1 MKKILTG
8 FLCILLCI
16 SLVPEVLAADIGDTD
31 SNKSLNWDWASRDSS
46 FENDIAL
53 KMEQIRLIQGVGK
66 REDGTTDFGLDRQ
79 VTRMQAVLVVIRL
92 LGKGAEAAAYPKT
105 HPFTDVPN
113 WADSY
118 VSYAYDKGITKGVSA
133 TRFGTADKMGAAG
146 YLTFML
152 RILGYKD
159 KNYVYGDYEGY
170 YSSEFTAKLPWALA
184 SYCGILPTQVD
195 KTDFLRSDLIDVT
208 CATLY
213 AHMKDSSLQL
223 KDKLINEGVFTKAQF
238 DAAFPQDP
246 FAYYR
251 EIDKQISA
259 AIAAKVPQGQL
270 AFDKYSTECHV
281 IIELYQEDGVI
292 TIKPR
297 VYNYETDFQED
308 NTLGTNGGAASLWVI
323 KLDAN
328 TLECLECL
336 YYGNLEDQGLSR
348 EDISSDKWQH
358 AKYLSQGMD
367 RVCRME
373 TQLLLKKGVI
383 GYRQPTYKEALAR
396 INTYLEITQTIE
408 TTPCT
413 ILIGETN
420 TSHGGYAD
428 ISLIYKSGSAV
439 GEGKTV
445 SLPMPSESCWNR
457 TSQPDKL
464 WLSDDDLTLYYSYHY
479 DEPLVSDEGTP
490 MEHIEHQAGTYHYT
504 TDLKTGK
511 TSLSIL
517 ENKQ

>member
-16 SLVPEVLAADIGDTD
+16 SLVPEVLAVDIGDTD
-31 SNKSLNWDWASRDSS
+31 SSKSLNWDWASRDSS

-66 REDGTTDFGLDRQ
+66 REDGTTDFGLDRH
-79 VTRMQAVLVVIRL
+79 VTRMQAVLIVIRL
-92 LGKGAEAAAYPKT
+92 LGKSAEAAAYPKT

-118 VSYAYDKGITKGVSA
+118 VSYAYDKEITKGISG
-133 TRFGTADKMGAAG
+133 TRFGTADKVNATS

-159 KNYVYGDYEGY
+159 
-170 YSSEFTAKLPWALA
+170 SSDFSCKLPWALA
-184 SYCGILPTQVD
+184 SYCGILPTQID
-195 KTDFLRSDLIDVT
+195 KADFLRSDLIDVT

-223 KDKLINEGVFTKAQF
+223 KDKLINEGVFTNAQF

-259 AIAAKVPQGQL
+259 AIATKEAQGQL
-270 AFDKYSTECHV
+270 AFDKYSTECHL
-281 IIELYQEDGVI
+281 IIELHQEDDVI
-292 TIKPR
+292 TIKPM
-297 VYNYETDFQED
+297 VCNYEADFQED
-308 NTLGTNGGAASLWVI
+308 NTLGSNGGGTGLWEI

-328 TLECLECL
+328 TLKCLECYSCNEL
-336 YYGNLEDQGLSR
+336 ADQGLNW
-348 EDISSDKWQH
+348 EDILPGKSEH
-358 AKYLSQGMD
+358 ASYLSQGMD

-373 TQLLLKKGVI
+373 TQLLLNRGVI
-383 GYRQPTYKEALAR
+383 GYRQPTYKEALER
-396 INTYLEITQTIE
+396 VNSYLEITQTIE

-413 ILIGETN
+413 ILIGEVATPLGN
-420 TSHGGYAD
+420 YAD
-428 ISLIYKSGSAV
+428 ISLIYKSGSEV

-445 SLPMPSESCWNR
+445 SLPMPIESCNDR
-457 TSQPDKL
+457 TSQPDDL
-464 WLSDDDLTLYYSYHY
+464 QLSEDRLTLNYSYHY
-479 DEPLVSDEGTP
+479 DEQLIVDKGTP
-490 MEHIEHQAGTYHYT
+490 SERLAHQAGTYHYT

-511 TSLSIL
+511 TTLDIFA
-517 ENKQ
+517 NKQ

>member
-16 SLVPEVLAADIGDTD
+16 SLVPEVLAVDIGVTD
-31 SNKSLNWDWASRDSS
+31 SKQSLNWDWASRDSS

-66 REDGTTDFGLDRQ
+66 REDGTTDFGLERQ
-79 VTRMQAVLVVIRL
+79 VTRMQAVLMVIRL

-118 VSYAYDKGITKGVSA
+118 VSYAYDKGITKGISG

-159 KNYVYGDYEGY
+159 KNYVDGDYEGY
-170 YSSEFTAKLPWALA
+170 YSSEFTSKLPWALA
-184 SYCGILPTQVD
+184 SYCGLLPTQID
-195 KTDFLRSDLIDVT
+195 KTDFLRSDLIDIT

-213 AHMKDSSLQL
+213 AHMKDSPLQL

-259 AIAAKVPQGQL
+259 AIATKEPQGQL

-281 IIELYQEDGVI
+281 IIEMHQEDGVI

-297 VYNYETDFQED
+297 VYNYEANFQED
-308 NTLGTNGGAASLWVI
+308 NTLGTNGGAASPWVI

-336 YYGNLEDQGLSR
+336 YYGDLDDQGLSR
-348 EDISSDKWQH
+348 EDILSDKWQH

-396 INTYLEITQTIE
+396 TNSYLKKTQTIE
-408 TTPCT
+408 TALCT
-413 ILIGETN
+413 ILIGQTN
-420 TSHGGYAD
+420 ASHPYAD
-428 ISLIYKSGSAV
+428 ISLIYKSGSEV
-439 GEGKTV
+439 GAGKTV
-445 SLPMPSESCWNR
+445 SLPMPIESCNDR
-457 TSQPDKL
+457 TSQPDDL
-464 WLSDDDLTLYYSYHY
+464 QLSEDRLTLHYSYHY
-479 DEPLVSDEGTP
+479 DEQLIVDKGTP
-490 MEHIEHQAGTYHYT
+490 SERLAHQAGTYHYT
-504 TDLKTGK
+504 TDLNTGK
-511 TSLSIL
+511 TSLKIL
-517 ENKQ
+517 ANKH

>member
-16 SLVPEVLAADIGDTD
+16 SLVPEVLAVDIGDTD
-31 SNKSLNWDWASRDSS
+31 SSKSLNWDWASRDSS

-79 VTRMQAVLVVIRL
+79 VTRMQAVLMVIRL

-118 VSYAYDKGITKGVSA
+118 VSYAYDKGITKGISG
-133 TRFGTADKMGAAG
+133 TRFGTADKVNATG

-159 KNYVYGDYEGY
+159 
-170 YSSEFTAKLPWALA
+170 SSDFSCKLPWALA
-184 SYCGILPTQVD
+184 SYCGILPTQID
-195 KTDFLRSDLIDVT
+195 KADFLRSDLIDVT

-223 KDKLINEGVFTKAQF
+223 KDKLINKGVFTNAQF

-259 AIAAKVPQGQL
+259 AIATKEAQGQL
-270 AFDKYSTECHV
+270 AFDKYSTECHL

-292 TIKPR
+292 TIKPM
-297 VYNYETDFQED
+297 VYSYETDFQED
-308 NTLGTNGGAASLWVI
+308 NTLGTNGGGVGLWEI
-323 KLDAN
+323 KLYAN
-328 TLECLECL
+328 TLKCLECYSCNEL
-336 YYGNLEDQGLSR
+336 ANQGLSW
-348 EDISSDKWQH
+348 EDILPGKSEH
-358 AKYLSQGMD
+358 ASYLSQGMD

-373 TQLLLKKGVI
+373 TQLLLNRGVI
-383 GYRQPTYKEALAR
+383 G
-396 INTYLEITQTIE
+396 
-408 TTPCT
+408 
-413 ILIGETN
+413 
-420 TSHGGYAD
+420 
-428 ISLIYKSGSAV
+428 
-439 GEGKTV
+439 
-445 SLPMPSESCWNR
+445 
-457 TSQPDKL
+457 
-464 WLSDDDLTLYYSYHY
+464 
-479 DEPLVSDEGTP
+479 
-490 MEHIEHQAGTYHYT
+490 
-504 TDLKTGK
+504 
-511 TSLSIL
+511 
-517 ENKQ
+517 

>member
-1 MKKILTG
+1 MKKVVAGI
-8 FLCILLCI
+8 LCILLCI
-16 SLVPEVLAADIGDTD
+16 SLVSEVLAVDIGDTD
-31 SNKSLNWDWASRDSS
+31 SSKSLNWDWESRDSS

-79 VTRMQAVLVVIRL
+79 VTRMQAVLIVIRL

-118 VSYAYDKGITKGVSA
+118 VSYAYDKGITKGVSG

-159 KNYVYGDYEGY
+159 
-170 YSSEFTAKLPWALA
+170 SSDFSCKLPWALA
-184 SYCGILPTQVD
+184 SYCGILPTQID
-195 KTDFLRSDLIDVT
+195 KADFLRSDLIDVT

-251 EIDKQISA
+251 KIDKQIAA
-259 AIAAKVPQGQL
+259 AIAEKEVQGQL
-270 AFDKYSTECHV
+270 AFDKYSTECHL
-281 IIELYQEDGVI
+281 IIEMYQENGVT
-292 TIKPR
+292 TIKPM

-308 NTLGTNGGAASLWVI
+308 NTLGTNGGGTGPWVI
-323 KLDAN
+323 KLDAK
-328 TLECLECL
+328 TLKCLECYSCNEL
-336 YYGNLEDQGLSR
+336 ANQGLSW
-348 EDISSDKWQH
+348 EDILPGKSKH
-358 AKYLSQGMD
+358 ASYLSQGMD

-383 GYRQPTYKEALAR
+383 GYRQPTYNEALAR

-428 ISLIYKSGSAV
+428 INLIYKSGSAV
-439 GEGKTV
+439 GEGKTL

-464 WLSDDDLTLYYSYHY
+464 WLSDDALTLYYSYHY

-490 MEHIEHQAGTYHYT
+490 MEHIEHQAGTYCYT
-504 TDLKTGK
+504 SDLKTGK
-511 TSLSIL
+511 TSLNIL
-517 ENKQ
+517 VNKQ

>member
-16 SLVPEVLAADIGDTD
+16 SFVPEALAADIGVAG
-31 SNKSLNWDWASRDSS
+31 SNTSLNWESRDIS

-53 KMEQIRLIQGVGK
+53 KMEQIRLLQGVGK
-66 REDGTTDFGLDRQ
+66 HEDGTTDFGLDRQ
-79 VTRMQAVLVVIRL
+79 VTRMQAVLMVIRL

-118 VSYAYDKGITKGVSA
+118 VSYAYDKGITKGVSG

-152 RILGYKD
+152 RILGYTD
-159 KNYVYGDYEGY
+159 KNYIYGDYEGY
-170 YSSEFTAKLPWALA
+170 YSSEFASKLPWALA

-195 KTDFLRSDLIDVT
+195 KADFLRSDLIDIT

-213 AHMKDSSLQL
+213 AHMKDSSVQM

-259 AIAAKVPQGQL
+259 AIAGKEAQGHL
-270 AFDKYSTECHV
+270 AFDKYSTECHL
-281 IIELYQEDGVI
+281 IIEMYQENGVI
-292 TIKPR
+292 TIKPM
-297 VYNYETDFQED
+297 VCNYETDFQED
-308 NTLGTNGGAASLWVI
+308 NTLGTNGGGTGPWVI

-328 TLECLECL
+328 TLKCLECYSCNEL
-336 YYGNLEDQGLSR
+336 GDQGLSW
-348 EDISSDKWQH
+348 EDILPGKSKH
-358 AKYLSQGMD
+358 ASYLSQGMD

-383 GYRQPTYKEALAR
+383 GYRQPTYNEALAR

-408 TTPCT
+408 TTSCT

-420 TSHGGYAD
+420 TSHGNYAD

-464 WLSDDDLTLYYSYHY
+464 WLSDDALILYYSYHY

-511 TSLSIL
+511 TSLSIIV
-517 ENKQ
+517 NK